1 MRPILH
7 EEYTHDFF
15 RRSLDELQDI
25 LISKGLLDAKTGCF
39 DAKTKEAVKSFQTS
53 ANLVSDGIVGPLTW
67 AAILFPTLYMGNRA
81 NLADAA
87 DYVVKLQ
94 SLLKKDGFKVKV
106 DGHFNRQTEIE
117 LKKFQV
123 AHALRA
129 DGVCGPR
136 TWSVLVGQRQILR
149 TSFSKDIGN
158 RLWREWLVI
167 EQLLMVASIQVG
179 ILFNPFESGHKY
191 PFWTTLTVSYV
202 LAYIGPLILEKKMS
216 LLLNELNERNLLL
229 LRFAPYVLIGFL
241 SRQILYMVRLV
252 IIP

>member
-7 EEYTHDFF
+7 EEYTPDSF

-25 LISKGLLDAKTGCF
+25 LIEKGILDARTGCF
-39 DAKTKEAVKSFQTS
+39 DAKTKEAVKSFQAS

-67 AAILFPTLYMGNRA
+67 AAILFPTLNIANRA
-81 NLADAA
+81 NLEDVT

-94 SLLKKDGFKVKV
+94 SLLRKDGFKVKV

-117 LKKFQV
+117 LKKFQI
-123 AHALRA
+123 ANALRA

-136 TWSVLVGQRQILR
+136 TWSVLLGQRQILNPSSSR
-149 TSFSKDIGN
+149 DIKN
-158 RLWREWLVI
+158 RLWREWLII

-202 LAYIGPLILEKKMS
+202 LAYIGPLILEKKIS
-216 LLLNELNERNLLL
+216 VLLDELNERNLLL

-241 SRQILYMVRLV
+241 SKQVLYMVRLV
-252 IIP
+252 IIS